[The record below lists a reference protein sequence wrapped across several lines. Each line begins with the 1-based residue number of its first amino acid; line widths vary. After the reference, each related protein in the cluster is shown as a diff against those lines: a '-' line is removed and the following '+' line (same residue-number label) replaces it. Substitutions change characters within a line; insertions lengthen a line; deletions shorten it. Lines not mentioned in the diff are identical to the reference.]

1 MECIYCKAKYILKKN
16 FIAKTCDCDDEERFI
31 SYDKWYIEDFKQ
43 DFELCESE

>member
-1 MECIYCKAKYILKKN
+1 MECIYCKAEYILKKN
-16 FIAKTCDCDDEERFI
+16 FIAKTCGCDDEERFI